1 MITKEQALEN
11 VKKYLIEKNRTYI
24 FIVDKD
30 KVVFEEQKK
39 IPYGKYED
47 KIKDIYVV
55 NYDIEGYLGPI
66 PHFVAV
72 SAETGE
78 VLFTMTEHG
87 YAEDW
92 EE

>member
-1 MITKEQALEN
+1 MITKEQAVQN
-11 VKKYLIEKNRTYI
+11 VEQYIKEKNRTYVYI
-24 FIVDKD
+24 ERDRVQLKEKI
-30 KVVFEEQKK
+30 E

-47 KIKDIYVV
+47 QKKDVYVV
-55 NYDIEGYLGPI
+55 NYDIEGYYENVPN
-66 PHFVAV
+66 FVYV
-72 SAETGE
+72 DVESGE